1 MRPFIERIIAP
12 SETLVII
19 GNGFDVAHGIKSE
32 YKDFKEYYNIHHKR
46 EGVDKLFKL
55 NGNWSNI
62 EWALTNYD
70 VIRILDS
77 KRYQYDWILDELL
90 RLFNLW
96 VDLIRLNV
104 KPLNEQYELY
114 KESWI
119 LTFNYTETIE
129 SVYNIPSSQIYHI
142 HGSRLDNKKQYLFG
156 SGIERDITDLE
167 EYSYETED
175 RYEAIEE
182 IFVTM
187 NNQYTKPVFSR
198 INALKEFL
206 KDKDIQMIKV
216 HGHSMGEVDSMYFR
230 EIIKKT
236 GKDTLWIIDYYND
249 NDIKNIRKFKEE
261 NELNAVEIRCINHYN
276 TKEYLQTKDLYE

>member
-32 YKDFKEYYNIHHKR
+32 YKDFKEYYNIHHKK